1 MFFCEF
7 FEDFKNTFFC
17 RTSPDD
23 CFSYTPQCGL
33 DDSQKDNFYES
44 FINVVR
50 KLGEKGIV
58 VIGGY
63 LNGHLGSNL

>member
-1 MFFCEF
+1 MNFL
-7 FEDFKNTFFC
+7 KILRTPFFC